1 MAKPQIQPPV
11 QILARPRGAI
21 RMVIPLPAT
30 RGFSGKDPEGTA
42 WVPPPTGLERHGPR
56 NAADPTS
63 FDKDEHGVA

>member
-1 MAKPQIQPPV
+1 
-11 QILARPRGAI
+11 
-21 RMVIPLPAT
+21 MVIPLPAT